1 LPAAVLAVSCRTQNS
16 AILVTSGPR
25 VLWAISLSF
34 KRGCG
39 AGRRSSGMQ
48 PAAFAFGM
56 QRGVEDA
63 NNIDTLVR
71 RFVHN
76 DVGQMRDGEF
86 IGSVR
91 GMAALGEQSK
101 GAVNDVVNAGDH
113 RTGRGWVVARDVA
126 CNLLKVLQGFLAESD
141 PHALRM
147 PKWEKNS

>member
-1 LPAAVLAVSCRTQNS
+1 
-16 AILVTSGPR
+16 
-25 VLWAISLSF
+25 
-34 KRGCG
+34 
-39 AGRRSSGMQ
+39 MQ

-86 IGSVR
+86 VRSVR
-91 GMAALGEQSK
+91 GVAALGEQSK

-113 RTGRGWVVARDVA
+113 RTGRGRIVA
-126 CNLLKVLQGFLAESD
+126 CDIA
-141 PHALRM
+141 
-147 PKWEKNS
+147 

>member
-1 LPAAVLAVSCRTQNS
+1 
-16 AILVTSGPR
+16 
-25 VLWAISLSF
+25 
-34 KRGCG
+34 
-39 AGRRSSGMQ
+39 MQ

-91 GMAALGEQSK
+91 GVAALG
-101 GAVNDVVNAGDH
+101 GAE
-113 RTGRGWVVARDVA
+113 RGRR
-126 CNLLKVLQGFLAESD
+126 K
-141 PHALRM
+141 
-147 PKWEKNS
+147 